1 MPQGRSSS
9 LLGILTAAS
18 IILAKPAPFLSLIF
32 ITPDKP
38 REKATH
44 LAFRLAQKV
53 SKQIAWDEKK
63 WVLDEP
69 FSRTRACSPRNS
81 SVCHQKKDDFFK
93 TKESTGGLGQPE
105 FLGELLS
112 ASEFTMK
119 KKKKKGSSFS
129 QGSTFLG
136 RQRWL
141 RQCRWSPV
149 SRAMLGCA
157 GVPRPRPR
165 PGRGSRC

>member
-1 MPQGRSSS
+1 M
-9 LLGILTAAS
+9 LGILTAAS

-38 REKATH
+38 GEKATH
-44 LAFRLAQKV
+44 LTFRLAQKV

-105 FLGELLS
+105 FWGELLS

-119 KKKKKGSSFS
+119 KKKK
-129 QGSTFLG
+129 
-136 RQRWL
+136 RQL
-141 RQCRWSPV
+141 V
-149 SRAMLGCA
+149 FTGKHISRPAAMAQAMPLAPSAPGDA
-157 GVPRPRPR
+157 GVR
-165 PGRGSRC
+165 RGSPTPTGPREQMLTRQL